1 MKKAVFF
8 DIDGTLLDCLN
19 GITDITPAVKK
30 TIRKLQK
37 ADNYVFIASG
47 RPYAFISSE
56 ILNFGFDG
64 YIFTNGAQVRLG
76 DKLIYKRPFNKNFIK
91 ELVLNCDKLNIQYIL
106 QGEKYS
112 YLNNDFER
120 LYSYYDSYGIS
131 RRYLTGDYDIDKVDV
146 FKMDMLCGSKQA
158 LDYCFC
164 KVNEDYNYN
173 FDSSSRVF
181 ELYSRRDSKASGI
194 KKMLEYLNIPLENSY
209 AFGDDTNDIEM
220 LETVGCGIAMGNAS
234 DKVKNHA
241 NKVTDVVQKDGV
253 ALGIERFILN
263 NA

>member
-30 TIRKLQK
+30 AIRELQNEG
-37 ADNYVFIASG
+37 NYVFIASG

-76 DKLIYKRPFNKNFIK
+76 DKLIYKKPFNKNFTK

-120 LYSYYDSYGIS
+120 LYSYYDNYGIS

-146 FKMDMLCGSKQA
+146 FKMEMLYGSKQA
-158 LDYCFC
+158 LDYCFS
-164 KVNEDYNYN
+164 KVNEDYNYGL
-173 FDSSSRVF
+173 DSSNSVF

-194 KKMLEYLNIPLENSY
+194 KKVLKYLNIPLENSY

-220 LETVGCGIAMGNAS
+220 LEAVGCGIAMGNAS
-234 DKVKNHA
+234 DMVKSHA
-241 NKVTDVVQKDGV
+241 DKVTDEVQRDGV
-253 ALGIERFILN
+253 ALGIERFIL
-263 NA
+263 

>member
-19 GITDITPAVKK
+19 GITDITPVVKK
-30 TIRKLQK
+30 TIRKLQ
-37 ADNYVFIASG
+37 DDGSYVFIASG

-64 YIFTNGAQVRLG
+64 YIFTNGAQVRVE
-76 DKLIYKRPFNKNFIK
+76 DKLIYKRSFHKNFTK
-91 ELVLNCDKLNIQYIL
+91 ELILNCKKLNIQYIL

-112 YLNNDFER
+112 YLNNEFEE

-131 RRYLTGDYDIDKVDV
+131 RKYLTGDYDIDKVDV
-146 FKMDMLCGSKQA
+146 FKMDMLCSSKQA
-158 LDYCFC
+158 LDYCFSQ
-164 KVNEDYNYN
+164 VNDDYNYN
-173 FDSSSRVF
+173 FDSSSNVF

-194 KKMLEYLNIPLENSY
+194 IKVLEYLNIPLENSY
-209 AFGDDTNDIEM
+209 AFGDDINDIEM
-220 LETVGCGIAMGNAS
+220 LEAVGCGIAMGNAS

-241 NKVTDVVQKDGV
+241 DEVTAEVQKDGV